1 MMLDR
6 LIEIIQDIFASEDG
20 LSNFTGENLNI
31 DETVETL
38 IDALEAQ
45 GFDLSAFTITDI
57 QEALQ
62 EAIGQNHS
70 SGHEISFKGFTAVEP
85 LADLQVGP
93 TCGFEAIENF
103 IQLGNPGC
111 NNTLSDYLQQSELF
125 DGGGNLLMDGV
136 TLDPAHYQHILSDF
150 GIGTQWY
157 DFSHDTLAQ
166 AIEGNRGVLAV
177 GDAHFLDPSSY
188 SSKNAYHAFMITDIT
203 RGPSGE
209 ITDYKGLD
217 SNFLQKEVHWSPEAI
232 EKALRHSLLRQ
243 PLLISMQEMK
253 WPYKTA

>member
-1 MMLDR
+1 MFDQ

-20 LSNFTGENLNI
+20 LSKFSGADV
-31 DETVETL
+31 DETVNTL

-62 EAIGQNHS
+62 EAIKQSHS
-70 SGHEISFKGFTAVEP
+70 SGHEISFKGFAAIEP

-111 NNTLSDYLQQSELF
+111 TNTLSDYLQQSEFF
-125 DGGGNLLMDGV
+125 DGGGKLVPGGV
-136 TLDPAHYQHILSDF
+136 ALDPLHYQHILGDF

-157 DFSHDTLAQ
+157 DFSHETLTQ
-166 AIEGNRGVLAV
+166 AVEGNRGVLAV
-177 GDAHFLDPSSY
+177 GDAHFLDPTAY
-188 SSKNAYHAFMITDIT
+188 SSKNAYHAFMITDVT

-209 ITDYKGLD
+209 ITGYKGLD
-217 SNFLQKEVHWSPEAI
+217 SNFQQKEVYWTPEAI
-232 EKALRHSLLRQ
+232 ENALRHSPLRQ